1 MGRRFRVGALTANAR
16 AVSWGSYLTHKM
28 TSHPAQRLLGLLS
41 LSTLLFA
48 VWSTANGQELP
59 DSAIQT
65 TLQERVTS
73 KRAVGLVL
81 GVLDHGQRKIFVA
94 GTADAPG
101 VALDGNTVFEIGSIT
116 KVFTASLLADMVA
129 RGEVKLE
136 DPVAKFLPTS
146 VHVPARNGRQITLLD
161 LATQS
166 SGLPRMP
173 SNFTPKDP
181 DNPYAD
187 YTVDQM
193 YAFLSGYQL
202 PRDIGAEYEYSN
214 LGVGLLG
221 HALSLRAGKSY
232 EALVTERILQPLGMS
247 DTRIT
252 LNEAAK
258 AHLARGHG
266 ATGKAVANWDLPTL
280 AGAGAIRSTAN
291 DLLKFL
297 AANLDS
303 SSKPLG
309 AVLATTHFARRDVD
323 AARMKIGLN
332 WHILTALDRPLVWH
346 NGGTGGY
353 RSFIGMDAARQRA
366 VVVLSNQSVAPD
378 DIGFH
383 LLDVRVPLTPAPT
396 VRKEIAVDPALLET
410 YVGVYQI
417 APTFSLTITREGASL
432 FGQGTG
438 QQKIEMFAE
447 SPTEF
452 FLKEVDA
459 QITFEKDP
467 AGKVTRLI
475 LHQGGMNAPGVKTK

>member
-1 MGRRFRVGALTANAR
+1 MISHDRPPRIFRLLPVCAL
-16 AVSWGSYLTHKM
+16 
-28 TSHPAQRLLGLLS
+28 LLGLPLS
-41 LSTLLFA
+41 A
-48 VWSTANGQELP
+48 RGQELS
-59 DSAIQT
+59 DSALRSI
-65 TLQERVTS
+65 LQDRVAT
-73 KRAVGLVL
+73 KRAVGLVV
-81 GVLDHGQRKIFVA
+81 GVLDHGQRKIFTA

-129 RGEVKLE
+129 RGEVKFD
-136 DPVAKFLPTS
+136 DPVAKYLPSS
-146 VHVPARNGRQITLLD
+146 VRIPSRNGKQITLLD

-173 SNFTPKDP
+173 TNLSPKDQH
-181 DNPYAD
+181 NPYAD

-193 YAFLSGYQL
+193 YAFLSAYEL
-202 PRDIGAEYEYSN
+202 PRDIGAQYEYSN

-221 HALSLRAGKSY
+221 HALSRRAGKSY
-232 EALVTERILQPLGMS
+232 EALVTDRILKPLGMS
-247 DTRIT
+247 DTKIT
-252 LNEAAK
+252 LDESAK

-266 ATGKAVANWDLPTL
+266 ESGGAVANWDLPTL
-280 AGAGAIRSTAN
+280 AGAGAIRSTVN
-291 DLLKFL
+291 DMLKFL

-303 SSKPLG
+303 TSKPLG
-309 AVLATTHFARRDVD
+309 PVLATTHFARRDVD
-323 AARMKIGLN
+323 AAQMKIGLN
-332 WHILTALDRPLVWH
+332 WHILTAFGRPLVWH

-353 RSFIGMDAARQRA
+353 RSFIGMDAARQRGI
-366 VVVLSNQSVAPD
+366 VVLSNQSITPD

-383 LLDVRVPLTPAPT
+383 YLDMRAPLAPAPK

-410 YVGVYQI
+410 YVGVYQL
-417 APTFSLTITREGASL
+417 APTFSLTITREGGSL

-438 QQKIEMFAE
+438 QPKIEMFAE
-447 SPTEF
+447 TPTEF

-475 LHQGGMNAPGVKTK
+475 LHQGGMNVPGVRTK

>member
-1 MGRRFRVGALTANAR
+1 MTRRHSARRFIGLASLPAFVAC
-16 AVSWGSYLTHKM
+16 VSV
-28 TSHPAQRLLGLLS
+28 PAI
-41 LSTLLFA
+41 
-48 VWSTANGQELP
+48 GQELS
-59 DSAIQT
+59 DSAIRAIVQD
-65 TLQERVTS
+65 RVSS
-73 KRAVGLVL
+73 KRAVGLVV
-81 GVLDHGQRKIFVA
+81 GVLDHGQSKIFTA

-129 RGEVKLE
+129 RGEVRLD
-136 DPVAKFLPTS
+136 DPVAKFLPPS
-146 VHVPARNGRQITLLD
+146 VHVPSRNGREITLLD

-166 SGLPRMP
+166 SGLPRSP
-173 SNFTPKDP
+173 SNFNPKDP
-181 DNPYAD
+181 NNPYAD

-193 YAFLSGYQL
+193 YAFLSAYQL
-202 PRDIGAEYEYSN
+202 PRDIGAQYEYSN

-232 EALVTERILQPLGMS
+232 EALITERILKPLKMN

-252 LNEAAK
+252 LDQAAK

-266 ATGKAVANWDLPTL
+266 VSGDPVANWDIPTL
-280 AGAGAIRSTAN
+280 AGAGALRSTTN

-303 SSKPLG
+303 TGKPLG
-309 AVLATTHFARRDVD
+309 PVLATTHTPRRD
-323 AARMKIGLN
+323 AGANGMKIGLN
-332 WHILTALDRPLVWH
+332 WHILTAFGRPLVWH

-353 RSFIGMDAARQRA
+353 RTFIGMDAARQRG

-383 LLDVRVPLTPAPT
+383 LLDVNAPLTPAPK
-396 VRKEIAVDPALLET
+396 VRKEIAVDTSVLES
-410 YVGVYQI
+410 YVGVYQL

-438 QQKIEMFAE
+438 QPKIQLFAE

-459 QITFEKDP
+459 QITFETDP
-467 AGKVTRLI
+467 ATKVTRLI
-475 LHQGGMNAPGVKTK
+475 LHQGGMNIPGTRAK